1 MRIKSISGA
10 FLISLVFH
18 ILVVSLIGIFYQKQV
33 HYQSKDLMACNFL
46 ISPETSTLKLRKPI
60 VRSLTESEM
69 NRFARTEVY
78 TVPTASNSVKVDS
91 SSQIN
96 STSSL
101 NEQLHTLKQDSP
113 IVDLSN
119 SSSVKSVEQL
129 STAYKQNT
137 KVKEV
142 RKTLG
147 TVSESISLGNV
158 EVAALGQPQ
167 PRGVR
172 IPVNSLPKG
181 ELGGRVDLR
190 AMSAT
195 PAGVI
200 VQNALNPPNGAAYND
215 VFYENHG
222 SNPFIDTEDDKFSTF
237 GMDVDTASYT
247 VMRRYLRDGILPPP
261 AAVRVEE
268 SVNTFDYNYEPP
280 NEEAFA
286 VHIEGAPSKFGEGKR
301 LKLMRIG
308 IKGRVIS
315 DKNRKDA
322 ILTFVIDVSGSMKR
336 ENRLGLVK
344 RSLRVLLEQLREGDM
359 IGIVVYGSNARVLL
373 PHTGIE
379 NREYIFE
386 AINRLSPDG
395 STNAEAGL
403 REGYKLALK
412 NSKSGCINR
421 VILCSDG
428 VANVGQTGPDAILK
442 EVGMYVD
449 EGITL
454 TTVGFGMGNY
464 NDVLMEQLANKGNGS
479 YAYVDTIKEAK
490 RVFVENLTGTLQ
502 VIAKDAKIQVEFNPE
517 TVSRFRLLGYENR
530 SLAHEDFRKDDVDA
544 GEVGAGHSVTAL
556 YEIKLNENAVGKLA
570 TVFIR
575 HEDPDTLKVTEVN
588 ETFST
593 DQLKQ
598 TFEEATAEFQFV
610 AAVAEFAE
618 ILKES
623 YWAKEG
629 SLANVE
635 STIEKVLPHIDSK
648 TPEEKQRK
656 EELLRLVN
664 KARKL
669 KEQKDG

>member
-1 MRIKSISGA
+1 MRIKGISGA

-18 ILVVSLIGIFYQKQV
+18 ILVVSLIGIFYQKQA
-33 HYQSKDLMACNFL
+33 HYQSTDLVTCHFL
-46 ISPETSTLKLRKPI
+46 ISPEISSPKLRKPI
-60 VRSLTESEM
+60 VLSLTESEV
-69 NRFARTEVY
+69 NRFAPTQVY
-78 TVPTASNSVKVDS
+78 AVPITSNSMQVDS
-91 SSQIN
+91 STEFN
-96 STSSL
+96 SVSVL
-101 NEQLHTLKQDSP
+101 NKQAPNLLKDSP

-119 SSSVKSVEQL
+119 SAPMQTEKQL
-129 STAYKQNT
+129 STANIQDT
-137 KVKEV
+137 RVKEA
-142 RKTLG
+142 RKTLD
-147 TVSESISLGNV
+147 TVVQNISLGNA
-158 EVAALGQPQ
+158 EVPVLGQTQ
-167 PRGVR
+167 PRGAR
-172 IPVNSLPKG
+172 IPVTNLPKG
-181 ELGGRVDLR
+181 EQRERVVVR
-190 AMSAT
+190 AITAA

-200 VQNALNPPNGAAYND
+200 VQNALTPPYGAAYDD
-215 VFYENHG
+215 VFYKNHG

-268 SVNTFDYNYEPP
+268 FVNAFDYNYEPP
-280 NEEAFA
+280 NEDAFA
-286 VHIEGAPSKFGEGKR
+286 VHIEGATSKFGEGKR

-308 IKGRVIS
+308 IKGRVIP

-322 ILTFVIDVSGSMKR
+322 ILTFVIDVSGSMAR

-344 RSLRVLLEQLREGDM
+344 RSLRILLEQLREGDM
-359 IGIVVYGSNARVLL
+359 IGIVVYGSTARVLL

-379 NREYIFE
+379 NREYILE

-421 VILCSDG
+421 LILCSDG

-502 VIAKDAKIQVEFNPE
+502 FIAKDAKIQVEFNPE

-556 YEIKLNENAVGKLA
+556 YEIKLHENANGKLA

-598 TFEEATAEFQFV
+598 TFEEATAEYQFV

-618 ILKES
+618 ILKET

-635 STIEKVLPHIDSK
+635 STIEKVLPHIESD
-648 TPEEKQRK
+648 TPEEKLRK
-656 EELLRLVN
+656 EELLMLVN
-664 KARKL
+664 KVRKL
-669 KEQKDG
+669 KEQKEG